1 MAALGIVTGLKSEA
15 RLALAAALKAGLA
28 TGVVEIEC
36 AGPGL
41 YRAAAAAQRLIGKG
55 ARSLLSF
62 GVAGALKAGLE
73 PGTIVLPRT
82 VFQEGAAPIDVDD
95 LRADLI
101 CLALA
106 ATGPIERGALI
117 STRDVVTSPTQ
128 KRTLAE
134 AGGAVAVDMES
145 YAVGA
150 VAQAAGV
157 SFAALRVVADPATRA
172 IPPSAMAGMSRE
184 GDVRPVKVLQML
196 ARRPMDLPE
205 LIRLGR
211 DNAKA
216 MASLGRAARL
226 ALPLLLIG
234 R

>member
-1 MAALGIVTGLKSEA
+1 MVALGIVTGLKSEA
-15 RLALAAALKAGLA
+15 RLALAASLKAGLA
-28 TGVVEIEC
+28 AGVIEVEC

-41 YRAAAAAQRLIGKG
+41 DRAAAAALRLIAKG
-55 ARSLLSF
+55 ARALLSF
-62 GVAGALKAGLE
+62 GVAGALKPGLA
-73 PGTIVLPRT
+73 PGAILLPRT
-82 VFQEGAAPIDVDD
+82 VLMDGAPAVAVDD

-106 ATGPIERGALI
+106 AAGPVERGDLV
-117 STRDVVTSPTQ
+117 STRDVVTSAAK
-128 KRTLAE
+128 KRALAE

-150 VAQAAGV
+150 AAQAAGV

-172 IPPSAMAGMSRE
+172 IPPSAIAGMSAA
-184 GDVRPVKVLQML
+184 GDVRPMKVLQML
-196 ARRPMDLPE
+196 ARRPGDLPE
-205 LIRLGR
+205 LIGLGQ